1 MVRMTTEW
9 VSRGYERLTWTIAV
23 IDAMERDAFVAALG
37 FLFEG
42 SPWVAAETWAK
53 RPFGHVG
60 ALHRALCATVRGAGE
75 ERQVALL
82 RAHPDLVGRAARRG
96 TLTREST
103 GEQAAAG
110 LDPGR
115 LSAAEVRAFAANN
128 AAYRERFGFPFVI
141 CARENTKRSILDGF
155 AARLGNSR
163 EAELATA
170 LGEVEKI
177 AWYRLVDVVRDE
189 GEAR

>member
-1 MVRMTTEW
+1 
-9 VSRGYERLTWTIAV
+9 
-23 IDAMERDAFVAALG
+23 MERDAFVAALG

-42 SPWVAAETWAK
+42 APWVAAETWAQ
-53 RPFGHVG
+53 RPFGDVTT
-60 ALHRALCATVRGAGE
+60 LHRALGATVRRAGE

-82 RAHPDLVGRAARRG
+82 RAHPDLVGRAALQG

-103 GEQAAAG
+103 GEQRAAG

-128 AAYRERFGFPFVI
+128 AAYRARYGFPFVI

-177 AWYRLVDVVRDE
+177 AWYRLIDVVKDERDE
-189 GEAR
+189 RDERG